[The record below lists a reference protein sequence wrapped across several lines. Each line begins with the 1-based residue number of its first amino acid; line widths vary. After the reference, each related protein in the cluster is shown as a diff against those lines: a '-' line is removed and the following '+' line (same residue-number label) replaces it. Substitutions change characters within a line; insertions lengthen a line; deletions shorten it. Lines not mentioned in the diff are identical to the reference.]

1 MSRRAATLTI
11 ASVLVLVLALVGSL
25 MPVPYVAL
33 MPGPTSNTLGN
44 NDKGEPLIKIG
55 GAGAPKTYPDSGHLN
70 FTTVT
75 YRGGPG
81 NRIDL
86 FTALRGWLENDVAI
100 VPEETI
106 FPKNESQQQ
115 VDEENTRQMRDSQEN
130 AEAAALNELGQKVS
144 TQVVVD
150 QVQKG
155 KPADGRLQPGDEIVA
170 VDGTPVTSV
179 AKVTELM
186 AKRKVGDPVELTIKR
201 KGKEEKVKLTTVAS
215 DSPNGG
221 RRAVVGVVLADQYKF
236 PFDINISVGDIGG
249 PSAGLMFS
257 LAIVD
262 KLTPESLTGG
272 KFIAGTGT
280 ITPEGKVGPIG
291 GIQQKM
297 IAARRAG
304 ATVFL
309 TPKDNCSDAM
319 AARPDGLRLVRA
331 DSLHQAR
338 QSLEALTSGK
348 GDIPACSKG

>member
-11 ASVLVLVLALVGSL
+11 ASVLVLVLVLVGSL

-33 MPGPTSNTLGN
+33 MPGPTSNTLGT
-44 NDKGEPLIKIG
+44 NDKGEPLIKIS
-55 GAGAPKTYPDSGHLN
+55 GAGAPQTYPDSGHLN

-86 FTALRGWLENDVAI
+86 FTALRGWLEDDTAI

-130 AEAAALNELGQKVS
+130 AEAAALHELGKPVS

-155 KPADGRLQPGDEIVA
+155 MPAEGKLQPNDEIVA
-170 VDGTPVTSV
+170 VDGTQVTSV

-186 AKRKVGDPVELTIKR
+186 SKRKVGDPVELTIKR
-201 KGKEEKVKLTTVAS
+201 GGKEQKVKLTTVAS
-215 DSPNGG
+215 PSNAG
-221 RRAVVGVVLADQYKF
+221 RAVVGVVLADDYKF

-309 TPKDNCSDAM
+309 TPKDNCSDAL

-338 QSLEALTSGK
+338 QSLEALSSGK
-348 GDIPACSKG
+348 GGDLPACSKG